1 MISLAAA
8 SEQINSNKIILIS
21 ITHSLTILD
30 CTYSRRR
37 SMSFLYSPDAI
48 GQQTPRQQQQ
58 RQRQQQQQQ
67 QQRRTT
73 DFMMSK
79 SLGDTF
85 DFFGNR
91 PVGDINSRNLSDD
104 QDSSKIMYSGYLL
117 KGSNHSC
124 PASTILRMVPSATPR
139 QQGQQ

>member
-1 MISLAAA
+1 
-8 SEQINSNKIILIS
+8 
-21 ITHSLTILD
+21 
-30 CTYSRRR
+30 
-37 SMSFLYSPDAI
+37 MSFLYSPDAI
-48 GQQTPRQQQQ
+48 GRQTPRQQQQ

-117 KGSNHSC
+117 KRSNHSC
-124 PASTILRMVPSATPR
+124 PASTIL
-139 QQGQQ
+139 